1 MNQEDFIDF
10 FSKLLLET
18 DKSEDSPDLFSLHKT
33 TPAKPEDI
41 PLSPES
47 VPVPQQDQS
56 PISEPSAPLEAE
68 PPTQDQADTTSVYD
82 TPFEEAV
89 PLEDELANLL
99 DDID

>member
-1 MNQEDFIDF
+1 MNQEDFADF

-18 DKSEDSPDLFSLHKT
+18 EKSEDSPDLFSLHNS
-33 TPAKPEDI
+33 I
-41 PLSPES
+41 PPD
-47 VPVPQQDQS
+47 QDQS
-56 PISEPSAPLEAE
+56 PISDPPGPNVQVA
-68 PPTQDQADTTSVYD
+68 PTQDQAVETTSVFD